1 MRTLFFSLVCAVL
14 PALWPS
20 EARCGEL
27 ELAVDDPR
35 LATDGGLA
43 PPPPPR
49 LVPTDLEPATT
60 PRRDWEDRSGWT
72 WEVGVGSLLGGVGA
86 ASDRESRL
94 AELGGLVVFGAH
106 HLSRSEGGGG
116 DEKFTWPVSQGLRW
130 CAPIGCL
137 VPLLMLFAPDE
148 SLIGNELGFDFRV
161 AASTSLRAP
170 GTTVDLSV
178 HPVFRDA
185 HGATRTGTW
194 LGVMVPET
202 GVVVDPARAS
212 LALRWSLY
220 PIDVLLD
227 GRHLAL
233 AMEPVRIGLR
243 IPFDGTPV
251 ASEIGTELSF
261 RWVR

>member
-1 MRTLFFSLVCAVL
+1 V
-14 PALWPS
+14 
-20 EARCGEL
+20 
-27 ELAVDDPR
+27 
-35 LATDGGLA
+35 
-43 PPPPPR
+43 
-49 LVPTDLEPATT
+49 EPAAT
-60 PRRDWEDRSGWT
+60 PRRDWEDRRGWT
-72 WEVGVGSLLGGVGA
+72 WEVGVGSTLVGA
-86 ASDRESRL
+86 GADAESRF

-106 HLSRSEGGGG
+106 HVSRSEGGDG

-137 VPLLMLFAPDE
+137 FPLLMLFAPDE
-148 SLIGNELGFDFRV
+148 SMIGNELGFDFRV

-194 LGVMVPET
+194 VGVMVPET
-202 GVVVDPARAS
+202 GVVVDPARTS